1 MEDSELKKAKRLT
14 VTRASGPCRRSSNA
28 NARRLSMSIARAG
41 GPCHILILYL
51 LTSTLLLQSGCNF
64 DKDPARYRAILD
76 GKQATTLPAYQP
88 EQPLTLMRALQLANE
103 DDEAIGIAGET
114 YIQSLAQKMK
124 DAGNF
129 LPTLTLGPSYT
140 LSKSNGSGGFS
151 LAGLSGQE
159 SSLASLFSTGSTGSS
174 GISHDFS
181 VPLNVGFTGA
191 LANVSTYEAAAQ
203 TSNQQALLLLNEREI
218 ILLEVVQSYYTCL
231 TDERQV
237 AVYESSLNSKIEKVR
252 DQQARLKLGA
262 VRPLDVAT
270 SQSDLS
276 TTRVSLTQARAA
288 AVNARSALARLMGVH
303 EVRGQL
309 VDDFTPPAEVAP
321 LENWHAKAEKQR
333 QDLLAAQRATE
344 SARLKVDG
352 AIREY
357 FPSVSINF
365 SYFLYNDPVSA
376 QVWTNAITGSLP
388 IFSALSIE
396 GDVRA
401 AWSGYRQAGL
411 TESQTRRQVVDD
423 VNEGYQNLQSSRE
436 QVAELK
442 VEVEAAQIAADLAE
456 RSYQLGS
463 LSNVDRLTQQDNLLA
478 AQLNLVSEEFT
489 EKSNYLNLLR
499 VTGELATVLPRRN
512 LPTTGLAASA
522 ASSTRPVQKLD

>member
-1 MEDSELKKAKRLT
+1 MEDKESKHAHSSN
-14 VTRASGPCRRSSNA
+14 VTRASGPCPRRSQENG
-28 NARRLSMSIARAG
+28 RRFPIFIARAG
-41 GPCHILILYL
+41 GPRHISILYL
-51 LTSTLLLQSGCNF
+51 LSSILFFTSGCNF

-88 EQPLTLMRALQLANE
+88 DQPLTLVRALQLANL

-140 LSKSNGSGGFS
+140 LSKSNGNGGFS
-151 LAGLSGQE
+151 LAGLPASD
-159 SSLASLFSTGSTGSS
+159 SSLASLFGSGSTGSS

-231 TDERQV
+231 TDERQI
-237 AVYESSLNSKIEKVR
+237 AVYESGLNSRAEKVR

-270 SQSDLS
+270 SQSDLA
-276 TTRVSLTQARAA
+276 TTRVSLTQAHAA
-288 AVNARSALARLMGVH
+288 AIDARSALARLMGVSQ
-303 EVRGQL
+303 VRGPL
-309 VDDFTPPAEVAP
+309 VDEFSPPADIPP
-321 LENWHAKAEKQR
+321 LEQWRAIADKQR
-333 QDLLAAQRATE
+333 QDLLAARRATE
-344 SARLKVDG
+344 AARLKVDG

-442 VEVEAAQIAADLAE
+442 VEVEAAQLAADLAE

-463 LSNVDRLTQQDNLLA
+463 LSNVDRLTQQDNLLT

-499 VTGELATVLPRRN
+499 VTGNLATVLPR
-512 LPTTGLAASA
+512 PIPPPTGLAASA
-522 ASSTRPVQKLD
+522 ASSTRPVKKLD

>member
-1 MEDSELKKAKRLT
+1 MEDRESKSAHRSN
-14 VTRASGPCRRSSNA
+14 VTWSSGPCRRSSNS
-28 NARRLSMSIARAG
+28 NARCLPKSPARAG
-41 GPCHILILYL
+41 GPCHAAILCLLSSILF
-51 LTSTLLLQSGCNF
+51 LQSGCNF
-64 DKDPARYRAILD
+64 DKDPSRYREILD
-76 GKQATTLPAYQP
+76 GKQATTLSTYEP
-88 EQPLTLMRALQLANE
+88 EQPLTLIHALQLANA
-103 DDEAIGIAGET
+103 DDEAIGIAGEN

-140 LSKSNGSGGFS
+140 LSKSNGNGGFS
-151 LAGLSGQE
+151 LAGLPAADSG
-159 SSLASLFSTGSTGSS
+159 LVNLFGTGSNGSS
-174 GISHDFS
+174 VSHDFT

-203 TSNQQALLLLNEREI
+203 TSNQQALLLLNERET
-218 ILLEVVQSYYTCL
+218 ILLEVVQSYYTCI
-231 TDERQV
+231 TDERQI
-237 AVYESSLNSKIEKVR
+237 AVYESSLDSKIEKVR

-270 SQSDLS
+270 SQSDLA
-276 TTRVSLTQARAA
+276 TTRVSLTQAHAA
-288 AVNARSALARLMGVH
+288 AIDARSALARLMGVSQ
-303 EVRGQL
+303 VRGPL
-309 VDDFTPPAEVAP
+309 VDEFSPPADIPP
-321 LENWHAKAEKQR
+321 LEQWRAIADKQR
-333 QDLLAAQRATE
+333 QDLLAARRATE
-344 SARLKVDG
+344 AARLKVDG

-401 AWSGYRQAGL
+401 AWSLYRQAGL
-411 TESQTRRQVVDD
+411 TESQTHRQVVDD

-442 VEVEAAQIAADLAE
+442 VEVESAQLAADLAE

-463 LSNVDRLTQQDNLLA
+463 LSNVDRLTQQDNLLT

-499 VTGELATVLPRRN
+499 VTGNLATVLPR
-512 LPTTGLAASA
+512 PIPPPTGLAASA
-522 ASSTRPVQKLD
+522 ASSTRPVKKLD

>member
-1 MEDSELKKAKRLT
+1 MTTTAELF
-14 VTRASGPCRRSSNA
+14 SQRSSI
-28 NARRLSMSIARAG
+28 LYPLFS
-41 GPCHILILYL
+41 ILIL
-51 LTSTLLLQSGCNF
+51 TSGCDF

-76 GKQATTLPAYQP
+76 SKQATTLPAYQP
-88 EQPLTLMRALQLANE
+88 EQPLTLIRALQRADE
-103 DDEAIGIAGET
+103 DDEAIGIAGEN

-140 LSKSNGSGGFS
+140 LSKSNGNGGFS
-151 LAGLSGQE
+151 LAGLSGAD
-159 SSLASLFSTGSTGSS
+159 SSFASLFSSSSGSS

-191 LANVSTYEAAAQ
+191 LANVSTYEAAGQ
-203 TSNQQALLLLNEREI
+203 TSNQQALLLLNERET
-218 ILLEVVQSYYTCL
+218 ILLEVVQTYYTCL

-237 AVYESSLNSKIEKVR
+237 VVYESSLNSKIEKVR
-252 DQQARLKLGA
+252 DQQARLRLGA

-270 SQSDLS
+270 SQSDLA

-288 AVNARSALARLMGVH
+288 AVDARSALARLMGVR

-309 VDDFTPPAEVAP
+309 VDDFTPPAEIAT
-321 LENWHAKAEKQR
+321 LEKWHVKAEKQR
-333 QDLLAAQRATE
+333 QDLLAARRATE
-344 SARLKVDG
+344 AARLKVDG

-401 AWSGYRQAGL
+401 AWSLYRQAGL
-411 TESQTRRQVVDD
+411 TESQTHRQVLDD

-442 VEVEAAQIAADLAE
+442 VEVEAAQLAADLAE

-463 LSNVDRLTQQDNLLA
+463 LSNVDRLTQQDNLLT
-478 AQLNLVSEEFT
+478 AQLNLVSEQFT

-499 VTGELATVLPRRN
+499 VTGELATVLSKPVVAR
-512 LPTTGLAASA
+512 TAATA
-522 ASSTRPVQKLD
+522 PVTLR